1 LWEIFPTEKQ
11 QNGGMYHFSSSDRD
25 DYFLG
30 VLAERKQRTAG
41 ETLAIVFKSKKT
53 QIQEDLKL

>member
-1 LWEIFPTEKQ
+1 VEDFPIENQ
-11 QNGGMYHFSSSDRD
+11 QDGSTYHVSSSDRD

-30 VLAERKQRTAG
+30 VLAERKQRTTG